1 LISRRRAFFCQ
12 FGLTRQ
18 RLCSVC
24 RSSERRD
31 NEDSTIGFGTYHH
44 SSRYFCSVTS
54 LKVMMMNGLI
64 YLIGL
69 VVVIM
74 FILSFLGLR

>member
-1 LISRRRAFFCQ
+1 LH
-12 FGLTRQ
+12 T
-18 RLCSVC
+18 
-24 RSSERRD
+24 
-31 NEDSTIGFGTYHH
+31 GFGTYRP
-44 SSRYFCSVTS
+44 SSCLLLFRGIAQ
-54 LKVMMMNGLI
+54 VMMMNGLI